1 VITVEV
7 EAGAANPGGG
17 LVPQVVEAQV
27 AEARLPYR
35 VNPAETVSRQ
45 SRVASLLGDRPA
57 LACAPRT
64 PEIARLSATWH
75 GRASLRGQALDAAE
89 SVVLNLGEGAAQPP
103 RSGAKRR
110 HYVIALGSADEVG
123 AALDA
128 ARAQGLSPAGEL
140 DAARARVARCA
151 ALVGGLV
158 RSATARRR

>member
-1 VITVEV
+1 MKKTDSETFASPI
-7 EAGAANPGGG
+7 
-17 LVPQVVEAQV
+17 VP
-27 AEARLPYR
+27 LF
-35 VNPAETVSRQ
+35 PAERLLAYTVAREVLAA
-45 SRVASLLGDRPA
+45 VAK
-57 LACAPRT
+57 
-64 PEIARLSATWH
+64 LSSGWH
-75 GRASLRGQALDAAE
+75 GRAALRAQALDAAE

-128 ARAQGLSPAGEL
+128 AGAQALSPAVEL
-140 DAARARVARCA
+140 DAARALAARSA

>member
-1 VITVEV
+1 MKKTDSETF
-7 EAGAANPGGG
+7 ASPTFFF
-17 LVPQVVEAQV
+17 P
-27 AEARLPYR
+27 AERLLAYR
-35 VNPAETVSRQ
+35 VARELLAEVARVSRQ
-45 SRVASLLGDRPA
+45 
-57 LACAPRT
+57 
-64 PEIARLSATWH
+64 WH
-75 GRASLRGQALDAAE
+75 GRASLRAQALDAAE

-128 ARAQGLSPAGEL
+128 AGAQSLSPAAEL
-140 DAARARVARCA
+140 DRARALAARCG